1 MRKPEVLNVV
11 WMFDGV
17 VIAVVLFG
25 MRVLFGCV
33 KEGRGFACWGI
44 LQTITFCFL

>member
-25 MRVLFGCV
+25 MRVLFGCCL
-33 KEGRGFACWGI
+33 RGVVLPVGEFYR
-44 LQTITFCFL
+44 Q